1 MINNTLTAN
10 ILIVDDQEMNVRL
23 LEKILENAGYTHITC
38 TTESRD
44 VEKLYQENDFD
55 LLLLDIRMPHMD
67 GFAVM
72 EKLNTIEKDSY
83 VPVLVLTAQNDQETR
98 LHALELGAKDFL
110 TKPFDQ
116 TEVLLRINNLL
127 EVRLLHQQQLNQN
140 RVLDE
145 RVKER
150 TRELNETRLEV
161 IRRLGRAAEFRD
173 NETGYHIIRM
183 SKFSQIIAVNHG
195 LSTDQAE
202 LILNASPMHDIGKIG
217 IPDQILLKPGKLD
230 KQEWEIMKTHAAIGA
245 DILSGHNSE
254 LMNMASEIAM
264 NHHEKFD
271 GSGYPYGLVGEDIPI
286 TARIVAISDV
296 FDALTSVRPYKKAW
310 PVEEAVAEIHNCA
323 GKHFDPALVDTFDKS
338 LPEILDVRSQYQEEE
353 QDYDKN
359 TFKRF
364 LKSEAAS
371 NS

>member
-1 MINNTLTAN
+1 MTNETFTAN
-10 ILIVDDQEMNVRL
+10 ILVVDDQEMNVRL
-23 LEKILENAGYTHITC
+23 LEKILQHAGYKNITC
-38 TTESRD
+38 ISDSRE
-44 VEKLYQENDFD
+44 VANLYQENDYD
-55 LLLLDIRMPHMD
+55 LVLLDIRMPHLD
-67 GFAVM
+67 GFDVM
-72 EKLNTIEKDSY
+72 EQLNEIEKESY

-127 EVRLLHQQQLNQN
+127 EVRLLHQQQRNLNK
-140 RVLDE
+140 VLDE
-145 RVKER
+145 RVNER

-183 SKFSQIIAVNHG
+183 SKYSQIIAYNHG
-195 LSTDQAE
+195 LSEQEAE

-217 IPDQILLKPGKLD
+217 IPDSILLKPGKLD
-230 KQEWEIMKTHAAIGA
+230 KEEWAIMQTHSAIGA
-245 DILSGHNSE
+245 DILSGHDSE
-254 LMNMASEIAM
+254 LMNMAREIAM

-271 GSGYPYGLVGEDIPI
+271 GSGYPQGLKGEEIPI

-310 PVEEAVAEIHNCA
+310 PVEEALAEIRNCA
-323 GKHFDPALVDTFDKS
+323 GNHFDPELVSTFERS
-338 LPEILDVRSQYQEEE
+338 LPEILDVRSQYQEEA

-364 LKSEAAS
+364 LQ
-371 NS
+371 N